1 MKIIPT
7 CFIFFI
13 FLFISSPA
21 LCFDLEGYWFSEHK
35 ALEGVKIIEFNKKQF
50 IKYGVN
56 TYKKQ
61 IRTYKSEY
69 KIKDMSAN
77 QIEIDFLF
85 MGSPDSGKILIN
97 NENSI
102 TVYYPSEDVISYV
115 RTTKEN
121 AMDFLNNQIH

>member
-1 MKIIPT
+1 
-7 CFIFFI
+7 
-13 FLFISSPA
+13 
-21 LCFDLEGYWFSEHK
+21 
-35 ALEGVKIIEFNKKQF
+35 
-50 IKYGVN
+50 
-56 TYKKQ
+56 
-61 IRTYKSEY
+61 
-69 KIKDMSAN
+69 MSAN